1 MTLETATEP
10 APDALFQESLIDRR
24 ERTIGRH
31 SPLFYATPLEI
42 VAGEGVWVHDATG
55 KTYLD
60 VYNNVP
66 HVGHSNPV
74 VREAIT
80 AQLQTVNLHT
90 RYLNSRVVEYA
101 EKLLALFDSPLERV
115 FFTNSGSEA
124 NELALR
130 IARQHTGN
138 TGILISDHSY
148 HGNTTTL
155 AELTTG
161 LQVKEP
167 LGAHVRPLRIPD
179 AAGLT
184 PAKRKRLLQEALRDV
199 DAAISSLQ
207 AEGHGV
213 SAILYD
219 PLFSTEGLL
228 QTPDG
233 YIEAVTDRVH
243 AAGGL
248 IIADEVQSGF
258 GRTGNHMWGHQ
269 AFGTTPDL
277 VTLGKPM
284 GNGHPVGGV
293 ITTQALM
300 EEFGENNTYFNTFAG
315 NPVSSAAG
323 LAVLQVMEE
332 NGLLDNAHQLGKYI
346 ADELAALTE
355 DNPRIKSVR
364 GRGLFFGLEIVNPDD
379 AMPDPAATKALTEE
393 MRSRGVLIGKIGR
406 HENVLKMRPP
416 LIFELEHAQHMI
428 EQLRL
433 ALKTLDSPTDQ
444 SQW

>member
-10 APDALFQESLIDRR
+10 APEAILQESLMERR
-24 ERTIGRH
+24 ERTIGPH

-42 VAGEGVWVHDATG
+42 VAGEGVWVEDAAG
-55 KTYLD
+55 KRYLD

-66 HVGHSNPV
+66 HVGHSNPD
-74 VREAIT
+74 VRDAIT
-80 AQLQTVNLHT
+80 NQLQRINLHT
-90 RYLNSRVVEYA
+90 RYLNSGVVEYA
-101 EKLLALFDSPLERV
+101 EKLLSLFDQPLERV

-138 TGILISDHSY
+138 TGVLISDHSY

-161 LQVKEP
+161 LHVKEP
-167 LGAHVRPLRIPD
+167 LGANVRAIRIPD

-184 PAKRKRLLQEALRDV
+184 AAKRKRVLTEALREV
-199 DAAISSLQ
+199 DAAIASLQ
-207 AEGHGV
+207 AEGYGL

-228 QTPDG
+228 KTPQG

-248 IIADEVQSGF
+248 VIADEVQSGF
-258 GRTGNHMWGHQ
+258 GRIGTHMWGHQ
-269 AFGTTPDL
+269 AFATTPDL

-284 GNGHPVGGV
+284 GNGYPVGGV
-293 ITTQALM
+293 VTTSALL

-315 NPVSSAAG
+315 SPVSSAAG
-323 LAVLQVMEE
+323 LAVLRVMEE
-332 NGLLDNAHQLGKYI
+332 RGLLENAHQLGKYI
-346 ADELAALTE
+346 ADELAALAKG
-355 DNPRIKSVR
+355 NPRIKNVR
-364 GRGLFFGLEIVNPDD
+364 GSGLFFGLELVNPEDST
-379 AMPDPAATKALTEE
+379 PDPVITKALTEE
-393 MRSRGVLIGKIGR
+393 LRTRGVLIGKIGR

-416 LIFELEHAQHMI
+416 MVFDRENAEYMI

-433 ALKTLDSPTDQ
+433 ALETLEGRTA
-444 SQW
+444 

>member
-10 APDALFQESLIDRR
+10 APEAILQESLMDRR
-24 ERTIGRH
+24 VRTIGPH

-42 VAGEGVWVHDATG
+42 VAGEGVWVEDAAG
-55 KTYLD
+55 KRYLD

-66 HVGHSNPV
+66 HVGHSNPD
-74 VREAIT
+74 VRDAIT
-80 AQLQTVNLHT
+80 NQLQRINLHT
-90 RYLNSRVVEYA
+90 RYLNSGVVDYA
-101 EKLLALFDSPLERV
+101 EKLLSLFDQPLDRV

-138 TGILISDHSY
+138 TGVLISDHSY

-161 LQVKEP
+161 LHVKEP
-167 LGAHVRPLRIPD
+167 LGANVRAIRIPD

-184 PAKRKRLLQEALRDV
+184 AAKRKRVLTEALREV
-199 DAAISSLQ
+199 DAAIASLQ
-207 AEGHGV
+207 AEGYGL

-228 QTPDG
+228 KTPDG

-248 IIADEVQSGF
+248 VIADEVQSGF
-258 GRTGNHMWGHQ
+258 GRIGTHMWGHQ

-284 GNGHPVGGV
+284 GNGYPVGGV
-293 ITTQALM
+293 ITTSALL

-315 NPVSSAAG
+315 SPVSSAAG
-323 LAVLQVMEE
+323 LAVLRVMEE
-332 NGLLDNAHQLGKYI
+332 RGLLENAHQLGKYI
-346 ADELAALTE
+346 ADELAALAKG
-355 DNPRIKSVR
+355 NPRIKNVR
-364 GRGLFFGLEIVNPDD
+364 GSGLFFGLELVNPEDTT
-379 AMPDPAATKALTEE
+379 PDPVITKALTEE
-393 MRSRGVLIGKIGR
+393 LRTRGVLIGKIGR

-416 LIFELEHAQHMI
+416 MVFDRENAEYMI

-433 ALKTLDSPTDQ
+433 ALETLEGRTA
-444 SQW
+444 